1 MLNTLSIFKT
11 LLIITCGM
19 ALCGASGRFSTAT
32 GVLFKKKYTIERGS
46 KMYLYGTTNVNN
58 FTCHCEDQFG
68 TRSIELENNGWKANY
83 REATLDLSIN
93 GLNCRNRKIE
103 NDLRKA
109 LNADQYPNIRIKLLE
124 TIQNPDCLDG
134 KCPGWFDIYAKM
146 NLTITGV
153 TRTRDIHA
161 RAQLLAPKKLQLT
174 GQQTLYM
181 TDFGITPPEAM
192 LGMIKVN
199 DQIDFHFDLIVTT
212 D

>member
-1 MLNTLSIFKT
+1 MLNALSIFKI
-11 LLIITCGM
+11 LLLVVGGM
-19 ALCGASGRFSTAT
+19 ALCGASGRFTSANGT
-32 GVLFKKKYTIERGS
+32 LFKKRYTIESGS

-68 TRSIELENNGWKANY
+68 TRFVELESSGWKASY
-83 REATLDLSIN
+83 KDATLDLSVG

-109 LNADQYPNIRIKLLE
+109 LKAEQYPNIRIKLLE
-124 TIQNPDCLDG
+124 TIQNPDCIDG
-134 KCPGWFDIYAKM
+134 KCQGWFDIYAKM

-161 RAQLLAPKKLQLT
+161 RAKLLAPKKLQLV
-174 GQQTLYM
+174 GEQTLYM

-192 LGMIKVN
+192 LGMIRVN